1 MDTMDVMYLG
11 IAVAFFA
18 LSWALIAACERL
30 S

>member
-1 MDTMDVMYLG
+1 MDTIDVMYLG
-11 IAVAFFA
+11 LTVAFFG